1 MKNIF
6 GSYVCDKLL
15 VLLAVWKQRYTGL
28 LLSIFPIVAIAKFF
42 LFSRVEVEILLKL
55 KYNTCDTM
63 HMIKTGW
70 LRDFK
75 FMRLLV
81 GPPIKSY
88 IRYIML

>member
-42 LFSRVEVEILLKL
+42 FSFQELKL

-63 HMIKTGW
+63 HMIRTGW
-70 LRDFK
+70 QRDFK
-75 FMRLLV
+75 FMRLLL